1 VLVNS
6 KYNAHGKRWSDLEWL
21 KALQKPTLLFCGNA
35 EAHVLPPDEFL
46 DLFDLVYKRELLRD
60 TARYLISEANR
71 GKLRTTMLS
80 CQIVKLDPRSP
91 GQWQKD
97 NFRRRGEPYDYDV
110 FFSGKLKTNP
120 IRQNIVQR
128 LTREGIRFYG
138 GLQYPTPGAQSYEQ
152 RRLPFEEY
160 ENAINRSK
168 INIAPEGYGQFTHR
182 HLEIWCMGGFC
193 LSTPSIR
200 EVTLPLGNPQEGV
213 HYVAFDDLDDMVE
226 KIRYYLTHDDERE
239 TIAAAGRSL
248 FETIYDPARHGEAI
262 RQEVQA
268 IVPQDGSF

>member
-1 VLVNS
+1 
-6 KYNAHGKRWSDLEWL
+6 
-21 KALQKPTLLFCGNA
+21 
-35 EAHVLPPDEFL
+35 
-46 DLFDLVYKRELLRD
+46 
-60 TARYLISEANR
+60 
-71 GKLRTTMLS
+71 
-80 CQIVKLDPRSP
+80 
-91 GQWQKD
+91 
-97 NFRRRGEPYDYDV
+97 
-110 FFSGKLKTNP
+110 
-120 IRQNIVQR
+120 VQR